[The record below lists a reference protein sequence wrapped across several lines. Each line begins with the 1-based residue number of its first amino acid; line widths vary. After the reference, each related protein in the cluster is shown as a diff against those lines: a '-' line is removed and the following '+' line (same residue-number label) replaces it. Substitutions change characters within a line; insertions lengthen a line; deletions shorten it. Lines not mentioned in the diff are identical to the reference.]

1 MSSQF
6 ASDTPPPGRSGPP
19 VRVMPYVLIVAVIV
33 ADLLTPRD
41 ASFSATLSVPPALA
55 ALASPPRQ
63 SRPLLIGALCVV
75 SSLMLELFVESIP
88 RIVIVGTEFAVVMV
102 SLLSWVAVRS
112 TQRQQRVLIDVRT
125 VAEVAQRVLLRGL
138 PANLVSLRSAVRY
151 VAAAAEARIGGDLY
165 EVVTTPF
172 GDRLIIGDVRGKG
185 LPAVEAAADVL
196 GIFREAAHQEGD
208 LAAIAARI
216 SAGLS
221 RRPQSAQSDSEEF
234 VTAVLVSVAPGSTH
248 AELVNCG
255 HPSPLLVHDGQVTS
269 LTPPERTPPLGLLDL
284 TTDKVSAY
292 TVDFVP
298 GDMMLLYTD
307 GTTEAR
313 DGNGVFFR
321 LEEPHPAW
329 AELSEPDPLLDHV
342 LRAVHE
348 HAGPRL
354 GDDLALLA
362 VKRLPDGLEPEVGLA
377 ARIEP

>member
-6 ASDTPPPGRSGPP
+6 ASDTPPPGRSGPL
-19 VRVMPYVLIVAVIV
+19 VRAMPYALIVAVV
-33 ADLLTPRD
+33 LADLLTPRD
-41 ASFSATLSVPPALA
+41 ASFSATLSVPPALS
-55 ALASPPRQ
+55 ALVSPPRQ
-63 SRPLLIGALCVV
+63 LRPLLIGALCVV

-88 RIVIVGTEFAVVMV
+88 RIVIIGTEFAVIMV
-102 SLLSWVAVRS
+102 ALLSWVAVRS

-125 VAEVAQRVLLRGL
+125 VAEVAQRVLLRAL
-138 PANLVSLRSAVRY
+138 PSDLVSLRSAVRY

-165 EVVTTPF
+165 EVMTTPF

-216 SAGLS
+216 NAGLA
-221 RRPQSAQSDSEEF
+221 RRPQSEYEEF
-234 VTAVLVSVAPGSTH
+234 VTAVLVSVAPGSTQ

-255 HPSPLLVHDGQVTS
+255 HPSPLRVHDGVVTT
-269 LTPPERTPPLGLLDL
+269 LAPPERIPPLGLLDM
-284 TTDKVSAY
+284 TTDKVSVY
-292 TVDFVP
+292 KVDFAP

-313 DGNGVFFR
+313 DRDGVFFR
-321 LEEPHPAW
+321 LDEPHPSW
-329 AELSEPDPLLDHV
+329 ARLPDPDPLLDHI

-362 VKRLPDGLEPEVGLA
+362 VKRLPDELELDVATEAGSPSGS
-377 ARIEP
+377 